1 MNYSIENTIKIKKII
16 ILYTIKKTCQMLLF
30 LVFFFTFLFPLSS
43 IELSAILAANPSDPI
58 ILSGFS
64 DSITVSSNTNIN
76 RTLHL
81 INPDTN
87 LIQFNI
93 KNSKIQIFN
102 GSDVVL
108 QGFSFAFSSNSATT
122 IFFLVNNTNYFVL
135 QVF

>member
-1 MNYSIENTIKIKKII
+1 
-16 ILYTIKKTCQMLLF
+16 MLLF
-30 LVFFFTFLFPLSS
+30 LVFFSTLIFPLSS
-43 IELSAILAANPSDPI
+43 IELSALLAANPSDPI

-64 DSITVSSNTNIN
+64 GSITVSSDTNIN

-81 INPDTN
+81 INPDPN

-93 KNSKIQIFN
+93 QNSQIQIFN

-122 IFFLVNNTNYFVL
+122 NFFLVNNTNYFVL